1 MRRATGKDA
10 RDAVVNLFDGSSP
23 LHGDLTST
31 LSLTGDLLDTIMASP
46 SIQLDFQ
53 LGCTGKFDYEC
64 PEWDHVIQLFL
75 CCGDETQCSACPQ
88 LIWSERNATFSSI
101 EEDQTEERCGPEVGR
116 WMTPFRRARG
126 RWLTDVTAL
135 RGAFAGQLARNA
147 PEKCVFRMRSV
158 TWAATGDQYW
168 LPRLDLRIGL
178 PPAVK
183 KGGPPSFPTIFPLF
197 GSRTF
202 DKHFNDRKP
211 YVFVTPREGLASCK
225 IRALIT
231 GHGFDDFGCAEFCA
245 GISNIFDVNGIEYRL
260 DFDGAGTQLGCTDQ
274 VSKGSIPNEHGTW
287 FYGRNG

>member
-1 MRRATGKDA
+1 
-10 RDAVVNLFDGSSP
+10 
-23 LHGDLTST
+23 
-31 LSLTGDLLDTIMASP
+31 
-46 SIQLDFQ
+46 
-53 LGCTGKFDYEC
+53 
-64 PEWDHVIQLFL
+64 
-75 CCGDETQCSACPQ
+75 
-88 LIWSERNATFSSI
+88 
-101 EEDQTEERCGPEVGR
+101 
-116 WMTPFRRARG
+116 MTPFRRARG

-147 PEKCVFRMRSV
+147 PEKCVFRMRSM
-158 TWAATGDQYW
+158 TWAATGDHYW

-211 YVFVTPREGLASCK
+211 YVFVTPREGLVFAK